1 MVIDRLRHAIVQAP
15 MAGGPSTVTLAHAVC
30 EAGGLGFLA
39 AGYLAPEKLR
49 EQMRALGAATDAPFG
64 VNVFVPGPPTRDAE
78 ALGAYLATLDG
89 AGEPH
94 HDDDAWSEKLAILR
108 EGRPAVASFTFGC
121 PAPGDVAD
129 LRRAGVETWV
139 TVTSAGKAR
148 QAGEAGAIALVVQG
162 AEAGGHRGGFDD
174 ASEPIGLLAL
184 LRMVAVAT

>member
-1 MVIDRLRHAIVQAP
+1 MGVFAELEHAIVQAP
-15 MAGGPSTVTLAHAVC
+15 MAGGPSTVALALAVC
-30 EAGGLGFLA
+30 DAGGLGFLA
-39 AGYLAPEKLR
+39 AGYLAPDALR

-108 EGRPAVASFTFGC
+108 EERPAVASFTFGC

-139 TVTSAGKAR
+139 TVTNADEAR
-148 QAGEAGAIALVVQG
+148 QAQDAGVV
-162 AEAGGHRGGFDD
+162 
-174 ASEPIGLLAL
+174 
-184 LRMVAVAT
+184 